1 MSKEEKCPR
10 CKVGFIQRTA
20 LTPPDKGEAIGCTR
34 CTYPVGEPGLSYNPL
49 EVDEGWEPP
58 YRNKNACFEQKLA
71 KEIGEMSDEAVEAA
85 VKKYLPVL
93 SDKEMRDKVKQAV
106 APMWHNIDA
115 LQKELEVAQSL
126 HKVAVRE
133 RDYERTLCDN
143 YKKDYYDLRSLY
155 EGVLSR
161 INKLEDDTRAAIEFA
176 DLAEDD
182 RGTEM
187 ILEFCDDITKLVGE

>member
-1 MSKEEKCPR
+1 MTDKKELY
-10 CKVGFIQRTA
+10 A
-20 LTPPDKGEAIGCTR
+20 S
-34 CTYPVGEPGLSYNPL
+34 GEPGLSYDPL
-49 EVDEGWEPP
+49 EVDEGWKP
-58 YRNKNACFEQKLA
+58 CFEQKLA
-71 KEIGEMSDEAVEAA
+71 KEIGEMSDEAVEVA

-93 SDKEMRDKVKQAV
+93 SDKEMGDKVRQAV
-106 APMWHNIDA
+106 APMWHNINA

-143 YKKDYYDLRSLY
+143 YKDQWLKKVKQLEKCQEDTDIRTREIYKLRSLY

-182 RGTEM
+182 KGTEM
-187 ILEFCDDITKLVGE
+187 ILEFCEDITKLVGE

>member
-1 MSKEEKCPR
+1 MTDKKELY
-10 CKVGFIQRTA
+10 A
-20 LTPPDKGEAIGCTR
+20 S
-34 CTYPVGEPGLSYNPL
+34 GEPGLSYDHL
-49 EVDEGWEPP
+49 EVDEGWKP
-58 YRNKNACFEQKLA
+58 CFEQKLA
-71 KEIGEMSDEAVEAA
+71 KEIGEMSDEAVEVA

-93 SDKEMRDKVKQAV
+93 SDKEMGDKVRQAV

-187 ILEFCDDITKLVGE
+187 ILEFCEDITKLVGE